1 MDVINAYLQTMF
13 SPYPQTPR
21 LQEAKNELRGM
32 MEDAYNAAISS
43 GRSHNEAVGR
53 VITDFGNLDELAP
66 ILGISAE
73 IHPADPLPHPAQ
85 SRTPQRRPEVTLQ
98 EAMAFSQVRRE
109 TRSLLAWAVA
119 LFVISPS
126 FLIALSVL
134 GENPAFALS
143 EDVGSFVGIVIL
155 LPIVAT
161 GVAVILHRSRRLAPF
176 SHISEG
182 NFEPNSTVTAWA
194 DEQRKEHEGTR
205 QRALQI
211 SIALWILAAV
221 PTLASGLLSDSVA
234 TWGEQLPGIGV
245 PVTLVIVALGLLI
258 FLPANWAASVYSLL
272 SDPEHTA
279 RDEMN
284 ADEADFPRPLRAL
297 LAVLWPLTMVAYLLW
312 SFLGNA
318 WHISWII
325 WPVAGVL
332 TWALSA
338 VGSAWGGSRD

>member
-1 MDVINAYLQTMF
+1 
-13 SPYPQTPR
+13 
-21 LQEAKNELRGM
+21 
-32 MEDAYNAAISS
+32 
-43 GRSHNEAVGR
+43 
-53 VITDFGNLDELAP
+53 
-66 ILGISAE
+66 
-73 IHPADPLPHPAQ
+73 
-85 SRTPQRRPEVTLQ
+85 
-98 EAMAFSQVRRE
+98 MAFSQVRRE

-126 FLIALSVL
+126 FLVALSVL

-194 DEQRKEHEGTR
+194 EEQRKEHEGTR

-332 TWALSA
+332 TWALYA